1 MSPLWQVCVH
11 PPTQLAGEG
20 CHAPT
25 AVSCETGSTY
35 WSTQDSDTLFWEP
48 GQSYLAVLRA
58 RFLDLYMHLHGNGQ
72 SDYSASMTYS
82 PEVM

>member
-11 PPTQLAGEG
+11 HPTQLAGED

-25 AVSCETGSTY
+25 GVSFETGSTY
-35 WSTQDSDTLFWEP
+35 WSAQGSDTLFWEP
-48 GQSYLAVLRA
+48 GQSYLAVQRA
-58 RFLDLYMHLHGNGQ
+58 RFLDLYMHLRGNGQ